1 MACSILLTL
10 GLQLLLRAWTPP
22 ERRARGWNQATWGAA
37 LYAVGPL
44 SMLGF
49 CWVTRS
55 PGKRGAAIAIFRG
68 LSWAA
73 LLALSISLL
82 DAGFVGRYGTR
93 RDKRDALGI
102 EEPPRPVPGKKPGRP
117 RR

>member
-22 ERRARGWNQATWGAA
+22 ERRERGWNQATWGAA

-49 CWVTRS
+49 CWVTRA
-55 PGKRGAAIAIFRG
+55 PGKRGGAIAIARG
-68 LSWAA
+68 LAWAA
-73 LLALSISLL
+73 LLAFSMSLV

-102 EEPPRPVPGKKPGRP
+102 EEPPRSSPGNRPARRP
-117 RR
+117 R